1 MDKPR
6 LLVAGTQPAISTIQ
20 ELLGEEVQCIPARC
34 LEEAMLGIEAH
45 PDGILCNVRFDES
58 RMMELLSTV
67 KEQPET
73 RGIPFLCL
81 RLSPMPASWRRGVE
95 IAALALGAVCFLD
108 FSTLERERGTDAA
121 EQALREMVRTHV
133 HSSRP

>member
-6 LLVAGTQPAISTIQ
+6 LLVAGTQPVIATIQ
-20 ELLGEEVQCIPARC
+20 ELLGEDVQCIPARC
-34 LEEAMLGIEAH
+34 IEEAILGIEAH
-45 PDGILCNVRFDES
+45 PDAILCNVRFDES

-67 KEQPET
+67 KEQPDT
-73 RGIPFLCL
+73 RTIPFLCL

-95 IAALALGAVCFLD
+95 IAALALGAAGFLD

-121 EQALREMVRTHV
+121 EHALRAMVQAALV
-133 HSSRP
+133 SRA